1 MRNMI
6 EEFYFGNIVPNEP
19 DVSQPAN
26 LQKAMEETAEAEEF
40 LNARLEG
47 ESLAALKRLVKAQME
62 VNSISTLDHY
72 VRGFKN
78 GARFMLAIL
87 DEESGNARSQ

>member
-19 DVSQPAN
+19 GTPQPAKQ
-26 LQKAMEETAEAEEF
+26 QKAMGETAEAEEF

-47 ESLAALKRLVKAQME
+47 ECLAALKRLVKAQME
-62 VNSISTLDHY
+62 VNSISALDNY

-87 DEESGNARSQ
+87 DEESGNTHS